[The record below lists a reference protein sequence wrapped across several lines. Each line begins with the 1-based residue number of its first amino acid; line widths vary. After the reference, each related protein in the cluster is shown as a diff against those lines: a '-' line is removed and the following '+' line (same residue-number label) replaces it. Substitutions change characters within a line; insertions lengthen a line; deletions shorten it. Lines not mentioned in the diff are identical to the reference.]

1 MARLQNNPLNA
12 FDNSAESTMK
22 EIINNGVTKEEKKEI
37 KDEVKKLKEQAKAQG
52 VDFDE
57 KVKELQL
64 EAEAFKRKVDALIQK
79 PGPKAS
85 SRKIAF
91 AMKLEPETVERFKNW
106 VWTSRM
112 KTQDAGEKM
121 INSFLDTQLIMD
133 RNTGEVLNDP
143 NSKQDKPEGKKQ

>member
-1 MARLQNNPLNA
+1 MGRLKNSPLKA
-12 FDNSAESTMK
+12 FDNSEESTMK
-22 EIINNGVTKEEKKEI
+22 EIINTGITKEEKKEI
-37 KDEVKKLKEQAKAQG
+37 KSEVKKLKEQAEAQG
-52 VDFDE
+52 VDIDE
-57 KVKELQL
+57 KVQELQL
-64 EAEAFKRKVDALIQK
+64 EAEAFKRKVAALIQK

-121 INSFLDTQLIMD
+121 INSFLDAQLILD

-143 NSKQDKPEGKKQ
+143 NNKKDKPESKN

>member
-1 MARLQNNPLNA
+1 MARLKNSPLKT
-12 FDNSAESTMK
+12 FDNSEKSTLNA
-22 EIINNGVTKEEKKEI
+22 IIDAGITKEEKKEI
-37 KDEVKKLKEQAKAQG
+37 KSEVKKQKEQAEAQG
-52 VDFDE
+52 VDIDE
-57 KVKELQL
+57 KVQELQL
-64 EAEAFKRKVDALIQK
+64 EAEAFKRKVAALIQK

-143 NSKQDKPEGKKQ
+143 NNKQDKPESKN

>member
-1 MARLQNNPLNA
+1 MARLQNNPLKT
-12 FDNSAESTMK
+12 FDNGKESTMK
-22 EIINNGVTKEEKKEI
+22 EIINTGITKEEKKEI
-37 KDEVKKLKEQAKAQG
+37 NSEVNKLKEQAKAQG
-52 VDFDE
+52 VEFNE
-57 KVKELQL
+57 EVKKLQL

-143 NSKQDKPEGKKQ
+143 NKKDKPEGKKQ

>member
-1 MARLQNNPLNA
+1 MARLQNSPLKT
-12 FDNSAESTMK
+12 FDNGENSTMK
-22 EIINNGVTKEEKKEI
+22 EIIGAGITKEEKKEI
-37 KDEVKKLKEQAKAQG
+37 KNEVKKLKEQAEAQG
-52 VDFDE
+52 VDFNE

-143 NSKQDKPEGKKQ
+143 NKKDKPEGKKQ

>member
-1 MARLQNNPLNA
+1 MARLQNNPLKT
-12 FDNSAESTMK
+12 FDNGKESTMK
-22 EIINNGVTKEEKKEI
+22 EIINTGITKEEKKEI
-37 KDEVKKLKEQAKAQG
+37 NNEVNKLKEQAKAQG
-52 VDFDE
+52 VEFNE
-57 KVKELQL
+57 EVKKLQL
-64 EAEAFKRKVDALIQK
+64 EAEAFKKKVDALIQK

-85 SRKIAF
+85 SKKIAF

-143 NSKQDKPEGKKQ
+143 NKKDKPEGKKQ

>member
-1 MARLQNNPLNA
+1 MARLKNSPLKA
-12 FDNSAESTMK
+12 FDNSEESTMK
-22 EIINNGVTKEEKKEI
+22 EIINTGITKEEKKEI
-37 KDEVKKLKEQAKAQG
+37 KSEVKKLKEQAEAQG
-52 VDFDE
+52 VDIDE
-57 KVKELQL
+57 KVQELQL
-64 EAEAFKRKVDALIQK
+64 EAEAFKRKVNALIQK

-143 NSKQDKPEGKKQ
+143 NNKKDKPESKN

>member
-1 MARLQNNPLNA
+1 MARLKNSPLKA
-12 FDNSAESTMK
+12 FDNSEESTMK
-22 EIINNGVTKEEKKEI
+22 EIINTGITKENKKEI
-37 KDEVKKLKEQAKAQG
+37 KSEVKKLKEQAEAQG
-52 VDFDE
+52 ADIDE
-57 KVKELQL
+57 KVQELQL
-64 EAEAFKRKVDALIQK
+64 EAEAFKRKVAALIQK

-143 NSKQDKPEGKKQ
+143 DNKKDKPESKN

>member
-1 MARLQNNPLNA
+1 MARLKNRPLKT
-12 FDNSAESTMK
+12 FDNSEESTMK
-22 EIINNGVTKEEKKEI
+22 EIINTGITKEEKKEI
-37 KDEVKKLKEQAKAQG
+37 KSEVKKLKEQAEAQG
-52 VDFDE
+52 VDIDE
-57 KVKELQL
+57 KVQELQL
-64 EAEAFKRKVDALIQK
+64 EAEAFKRKVAALIQK

-112 KTQDAGEKM
+112 KTQDAGEKL

-143 NSKQDKPEGKKQ
+143 DNKQDKPGSKN

>member
-1 MARLQNNPLNA
+1 MARLKNSPLKT
-12 FDNSAESTMK
+12 FDNSEESTMK
-22 EIINNGVTKEEKKEI
+22 EIINTGITKEEKKEI
-37 KDEVKKLKEQAKAQG
+37 KSEVKKLKEQAEAQG
-52 VDFDE
+52 VDIDE
-57 KVKELQL
+57 KVQELQL
-64 EAEAFKRKVDALIQK
+64 EAEAFKRKVAALIQK

-121 INSFLDTQLIMD
+121 INSFLDTQLIID

-143 NSKQDKPEGKKQ
+143 NNKKDKPESKN

>member
-1 MARLQNNPLNA
+1 MGRLKNSPLKA
-12 FDNSAESTMK
+12 FDNSEESTMK
-22 EIINNGVTKEEKKEI
+22 EIINTGITKEEKKEI
-37 KDEVKKLKEQAKAQG
+37 KSEVKKLKEQAEAQG
-52 VDFDE
+52 ANIDE
-57 KVKELQL
+57 KVQELQL
-64 EAEAFKRKVDALIQK
+64 EAEAFKRKVAALIQK

-143 NSKQDKPEGKKQ
+143 NNKKDKPESKN

>member
-1 MARLQNNPLNA
+1 MARLKNSPLKT
-12 FDNSAESTMK
+12 FDNSEENTISA
-22 EIINNGVTKEEKKEI
+22 IIDAGITKEEKKEI
-37 KDEVKKLKEQAKAQG
+37 KSEVKKLKEQAEAQG
-52 VDFDE
+52 VDIDE
-57 KVKELQL
+57 KVQELQL
-64 EAEAFKRKVDALIQK
+64 EAEAFKRKVAALIQK

-121 INSFLDTQLIMD
+121 INSFLDTQSILD
-133 RNTGEVLNDP
+133 RTTGEVLNDP
-143 NSKQDKPEGKKQ
+143 DNKKDKPESKN

>member
-1 MARLQNNPLNA
+1 MARLQNNPLKT
-12 FDNSAESTMK
+12 FDNGKESTMK
-22 EIINNGVTKEEKKEI
+22 EIINTGITKEEKKEI
-37 KDEVKKLKEQAKAQG
+37 NNEVNKLKEQAKAQG
-52 VDFDE
+52 VGFNE
-57 KVKELQL
+57 EVKKLQL

-143 NSKQDKPEGKKQ
+143 NKKDKPEGKKQ

>member
-1 MARLQNNPLNA
+1 MARLKNSPLKA
-12 FDNSAESTMK
+12 FDNSEESTMK
-22 EIINNGVTKEEKKEI
+22 EIINTGITKEEKKEI
-37 KDEVKKLKEQAKAQG
+37 KSEVKKLKEQAEAQG
-52 VDFDE
+52 ADIDE
-57 KVKELQL
+57 KVQELQL
-64 EAEAFKRKVDALIQK
+64 EAEAFKRKVAALIQK

-121 INSFLDTQLIMD
+121 INSFLDNQLIMD

-143 NSKQDKPEGKKQ
+143 NNKQDKPESKN

>member
-1 MARLQNNPLNA
+1 MARLKNSPLKA
-12 FDNSAESTMK
+12 FDNSEESTMK
-22 EIINNGVTKEEKKEI
+22 EIINTGITKEEKKEI
-37 KDEVKKLKEQAKAQG
+37 KSEVKKLKEQAEAQG
-52 VDFDE
+52 VDIDE
-57 KVKELQL
+57 KVQELQL
-64 EAEAFKRKVDALIQK
+64 EAEAFKRKVAALIQK

-143 NSKQDKPEGKKQ
+143 DNKQDKPGSKN

>member
-1 MARLQNNPLNA
+1 MARLKNSPLKT
-12 FDNSAESTMK
+12 FDNSEKSTLNA
-22 EIINNGVTKEEKKEI
+22 IIDAGITKEEKKEI
-37 KDEVKKLKEQAKAQG
+37 KSEVKKLKEQAEAQG
-52 VDFDE
+52 VDIDE
-57 KVKELQL
+57 KVQELQL
-64 EAEAFKRKVDALIQK
+64 EAEAFKRKVNALIQK

-85 SRKIAF
+85 SKKIAF

-143 NSKQDKPEGKKQ
+143 NNKKDKPESKN

>member
-1 MARLQNNPLNA
+1 MARLKNSPLKT
-12 FDNSAESTMK
+12 FDNSEENTISA
-22 EIINNGVTKEEKKEI
+22 IIDAGITKEEKKEI
-37 KDEVKKLKEQAKAQG
+37 KSEVKKLKEQAEAQG
-52 VDFDE
+52 VDIDE
-57 KVKELQL
+57 KVQELQL
-64 EAEAFKRKVDALIQK
+64 EAEAFKRKVAALIQK

-143 NSKQDKPEGKKQ
+143 DNKQDKPGSKN

>member
-1 MARLQNNPLNA
+1 MARLKNSPLKA
-12 FDNSAESTMK
+12 FDNSEKNTISA
-22 EIINNGVTKEEKKEI
+22 IIDAGITKEEKKEI
-37 KDEVKKLKEQAKAQG
+37 KSEVKKLKEQAEAQG
-52 VDFDE
+52 ADIDE
-57 KVKELQL
+57 KVQELQL
-64 EAEAFKRKVDALIQK
+64 EAEAFKRKVAALIQK

-143 NSKQDKPEGKKQ
+143 NNKKDKPESKN